1 MVRVVVVTWD
11 IHKESGGELIMDTRG
26 ALKKHFQS
34 LVPRTFLAGI
44 LKSFMQNK
52 REVTIRA
59 GTVVHVI
66 LFELYYIYES
76 R

>member
-1 MVRVVVVTWD
+1 
-11 IHKESGGELIMDTRG
+11 MDSLEVL
-26 ALKKHFQS
+26 LKKHFQS

-52 REVTIRA
+52 REVTIRNSNFELVYRGVRARA

-76 R
+76 RYI

>member
-1 MVRVVVVTWD
+1 
-11 IHKESGGELIMDTRG
+11 MDTRG
-26 ALKKHFQS
+26 ALKK
-34 LVPRTFLAGI
+34 TFSI
-44 LKSFMQNK
+44 LGPANISRGYFKIMQNK

>member
-26 ALKKHFQS
+26 ALKK
-34 LVPRTFLAGI
+34 TFSI
-44 LKSFMQNK
+44 LGPANISRGYFKIMQNK